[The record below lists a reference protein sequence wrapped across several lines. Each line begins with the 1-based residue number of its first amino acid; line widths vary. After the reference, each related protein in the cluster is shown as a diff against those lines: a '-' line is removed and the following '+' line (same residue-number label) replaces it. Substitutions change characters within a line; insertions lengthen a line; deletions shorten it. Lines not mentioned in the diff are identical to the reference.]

1 MLKLQTSKKCH
12 NIFKWMRTFSRILQI
27 QNGSLITGGME
38 TLYLR
43 VTTPELVHFVI
54 GRERSHDLWL
64 QIGGLLSNLDC
75 TKVRDRFNKIVP
87 NNLLHF

>member
-1 MLKLQTSKKCH
+1 M
-12 NIFKWMRTFSRILQI
+12 QI
-27 QNGSLITGGME
+27 QNGALITGGME

-43 VTTPELVHFVI
+43 VTTAELVHFVI

-75 TKVRDRFNKIVP
+75 TKVRDRFNTTLPNKI
-87 NNLLHF
+87 LHF